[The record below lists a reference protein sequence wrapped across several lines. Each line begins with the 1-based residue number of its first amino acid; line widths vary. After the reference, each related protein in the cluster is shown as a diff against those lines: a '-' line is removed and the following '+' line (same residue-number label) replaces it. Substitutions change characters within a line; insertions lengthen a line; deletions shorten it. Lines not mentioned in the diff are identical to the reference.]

1 MPLWPLLFTPTDIL
15 NIFFPSGF
23 VFSLLFLFCVSLN
36 YLECLQLAP
45 SFSVFITPDLALFL
59 CLFLSASCT
68 LLRVACLLFV
78 RIKQALSLSLSPSL
92 LPASVEEKEALKK
105 NKSNC
110 LPVSNSP
117 RHPLQP
123 SCLYPHPGGRRERRR
138 DGGGCGSS
146 SRGECVYVCVEG
158 SARGWG
164 ASWLEAD
171 SDSLCF
177 LSDQPWINLRLR
189 PHLGMNLQHR
199 SVHTYTHKHTQTFP
213 HYNVCICLQISTE
226 MHPSAK
232 RAFRLTVVLSDNLHF
247 KYANKSDI
255 YHRNMDVNIP

>member
-1 MPLWPLLFTPTDIL
+1 M
-15 NIFFPSGF
+15 
-23 VFSLLFLFCVSLN
+23 
-36 YLECLQLAP
+36 
-45 SFSVFITPDLALFL
+45 
-59 CLFLSASCT
+59 
-68 LLRVACLLFV
+68 
-78 RIKQALSLSLSPSL
+78 
-92 LPASVEEKEALKK
+92 EEKEAWKK

-110 LPVSNSP
+110 LLVSNSP

-123 SCLYPHPGGRRERRR
+123 SCLYPHPGGRRGRRR

-158 SARGWG
+158 SAWGWG

-189 PHLGMNLQHR
+189 PHLGMNLQHG
-199 SVHTYTHKHTQTFP
+199 SVHTYTHKHTHRHFLITMSVYAYKQA
-213 HYNVCICLQISTE
+213 LKEE

-232 RAFRLTVVLSDNLHF
+232 RAFRLTVVLSENLHF

-255 YHRNMDVNIP
+255 YHRNMDVNLP

>member
-1 MPLWPLLFTPTDIL
+1 MPPTCT
-15 NIFFPSGF
+15 
-23 VFSLLFLFCVSLN
+23 FLFCLYHTRPCFVSL
-36 YLECLQLAP
+36 
-45 SFSVFITPDLALFL
+45 SVSVCILYSSQS
-59 CLFLSASCT
+59 CLSAFREDQTSS
-68 LLRVACLLFV
+68 
-78 RIKQALSLSLSPSL
+78 LSLSLSPSL

-171 SDSLCF
+171 SYSLCF

-213 HYNVCICLQISTE
+213 HYNVCICLQTSTE
-226 MHPSAK
+226 
-232 RAFRLTVVLSDNLHF
+232 R
-247 KYANKSDI
+247 
-255 YHRNMDVNIP
+255 RNAPFCKESLQINSGIV

>member
-1 MPLWPLLFTPTDIL
+1 MPPTCT
-15 NIFFPSGF
+15 
-23 VFSLLFLFCVSLN
+23 FLFCL
-36 YLECLQLAP
+36 YH
-45 SFSVFITPDLALFL
+45 TDLALFL

-213 HYNVCICLQISTE
+213 HYNVCICLQTSTE
-226 MHPSAK
+226 
-232 RAFRLTVVLSDNLHF
+232 R
-247 KYANKSDI
+247 
-255 YHRNMDVNIP
+255 RNAPFCKESLQINSGIV